1 MTDNGTGQFSVTPLE
16 TGESKSLLEF
26 VRFSAAF
33 KAISGKDNSRNWG
46 PKEES

>member
-1 MTDNGTGQFSVTPLE
+1 MTDNGTGQFSVASLE

-33 KAISGKDNSRNWG
+33 KAVSGNSRNWG
-46 PKEES
+46 LKEES